1 MNITRPGSLVRTVRS
16 TALVALFVAATC
28 RGASPGSA
36 VAEASPPA
44 NVQRVEQLVHALTLD
59 EKIDLLGGTGFAT
72 QAVPRLGIPPF
83 RMSDGP
89 AGIRSPAPSTAYA
102 AGIGLAASWNPETAR
117 DTGMQ
122 MGRDARSRG
131 SQFLLG
137 PGVNLYRAPMNGR
150 NFEYFGEDPYLG
162 ARIAVGMIEGV
173 QSQGVSATI
182 KHYAGNNS
190 EFARMTS
197 NSVIDER
204 TLRELYLPIFESA
217 VKEAHVGAVMSSY
230 NITNGQHMSANPYL
244 VNTVLKREWGFNG
257 VFMSDWGATH
267 DGLAAANAGLDLEM
281 PNGQFMNRASLGP
294 AVRDGKLS
302 VATLDD
308 KVRRILGAGAR
319 FGWLDSAA
327 PDLSISRYNQAGR
340 EAARRGA
347 LGGMVLLKNA
357 QDLLPLDASKVK
369 TIAIIGPLAHPAVST
384 AGGSGHVTEVSGVSF
399 LQGLSD
405 ELGDRATVTYS
416 RGLATLRILSMI
428 TPFKTS
434 QTGEQPGVNVE
445 GFADADF
452 SGAPVFK
459 RTERM
464 FTNGS
469 PGFGGDPEFLMM
481 LDQLPPG
488 LMRSPMNVAAKNTFE
503 RWTGWYTPAAAG
515 SYTVFVQ
522 NSSLFRLVID
532 DKVVIDSS
540 RVSRAALQQARIELS
555 AGAHK
560 VTFEQK
566 APSTFGQPFWRVGIV
581 PGGTVVDPQ
590 AKQLAARA
598 DAVIVA
604 VGFDAETETE
614 GADREFALPPGQDEL
629 VREIAAVNPNTI
641 VVITAGGSV
650 DVTPWLDRVKSVVS
664 AWYPGQEGGSA
675 LASLLLGEANFSGR
689 LPISWERALADNPS
703 YANYYYNDPKHP
715 DDVVYR
721 EGVFAGYRG
730 FQHAGSK
737 PLFPFGFGL
746 SYTTFQYANLRVEPV
761 SAQSAGTRPALY
773 SVSFDV
779 TNTGKRAGADVE
791 QIYVGEAKPKVPRP
805 LRELKGFARTE
816 LAPGET
822 KHVTLLLD
830 GRSFAYYDVKSKAWR
845 ADAGAYSIEL
855 GRSVESIDSH
865 VSVTLPRTL
874 KVAASE

>member
-1 MNITRPGSLVRTVRS
+1 MTITRPRALIHSVRTL
-16 TALVALFVAATC
+16 ALVALFVAATC
-28 RGASPGSA
+28 RGASSES
-36 VAEASPPA
+36 VAAETSPAA
-44 NVQRVEQLVHALTLD
+44 NAQRVEKLVHALTLE

-102 AGIGLAASWNPETAR
+102 AGIGLAASWNPEAAR
-117 DTGMQ
+117 DTGTQ

-162 ARIAVGMIEGV
+162 ARVAVGMIEGV

-197 NSVIDER
+197 DSVIDER

-230 NITNGQHMSANPYL
+230 NVLNGQHMSANPYL
-244 VNTVLKREWGFNG
+244 IDAVLKREWGFDG
-257 VFMSDWGATH
+257 VYMSDWGATH
-267 DGLAAANAGLDLEM
+267 DGVAAANAGLDIEM
-281 PNGQFMNRASLGP
+281 PTGQFMNRASLGP
-294 AVRDGKLS
+294 AVREGKVT
-302 VATLDD
+302 VATIDD
-308 KVRRILGAGAR
+308 KVRRILKLGAR
-319 FGWLDSAA
+319 FGWLDNAA

-347 LGGMVLLKNA
+347 LGGMVLLKNS

-369 TIAIIGPLAHPAVST
+369 TIAVIGPLAHPAVST

-399 LQGLSD
+399 LQGISD
-405 ELGDRATVTYS
+405 KLGDRVTVTYS
-416 RGLATLRILSMI
+416 RGLPTLRIMSMI

-434 QTGEQPGVNVE
+434 ETGAQAGVNVE
-445 GFADADF
+445 SFTDASF
-452 SGAPVFK
+452 SGAPIFT

-488 LMRSPMNVAAKNTFE
+488 FMRSPMNAAPKNHYD
-503 RWTGWYTPAAAG
+503 RWTGWYTPASAG
-515 SYTVFVQ
+515 THTVFVQ

-540 RVSRAALQQARIELS
+540 RISRAALQQASIALS

-566 APSTFGQPFWRVGIV
+566 APTTFGQPFWRVGIV
-581 PGGTVVDPQ
+581 PSGLVIDAQ
-590 AKQLAARA
+590 AKQLAAQA

-614 GADREFALPPGQDEL
+614 GADRDFALPPGQDEL

-641 VVITAGGSV
+641 VVITSGGSV
-650 DVTPWLDRVKSVVS
+650 DVTPWLDRVKSVVA
-664 AWYPGQEGGSA
+664 AWYPGQEGGTA

-689 LPISWERALADNPS
+689 LPITWERALADNPS
-703 YANYYYNDPKHP
+703 YANYY
-715 DDVVYR
+715 
-721 EGVFAGYRG
+721 
-730 FQHAGSK
+730 
-737 PLFPFGFGL
+737 
-746 SYTTFQYANLRVEPV
+746 
-761 SAQSAGTRPALY
+761 
-773 SVSFDV
+773 
-779 TNTGKRAGADVE
+779 
-791 QIYVGEAKPKVPRP
+791 
-805 LRELKGFARTE
+805 
-816 LAPGET
+816 
-822 KHVTLLLD
+822 
-830 GRSFAYYDVKSKAWR
+830 
-845 ADAGAYSIEL
+845 
-855 GRSVESIDSH
+855 
-865 VSVTLPRTL
+865 
-874 KVAASE
+874 